1 MSTTTVTLLDARW
14 RLHVA
19 EDREASHQVRC
30 RSGCK
35 PGAST
40 CDTGRALTAE
50 VVEAMC
56 VVEMCAQPDE
66 ATAA

>member
-1 MSTTTVTLLDARW
+1 MSAGRVTLLDARW
-14 RLHVA
+14 GLHVA
-19 EDREASHQVRC
+19 EDLEASHQVRC

-50 VVEAMC
+50 VVEAMS
-56 VVEMCAQPDE
+56 VVEMCAQTDGS
-66 ATAA
+66 AA

>member
-1 MSTTTVTLLDARW
+1 MSAGRVTLLDARW
-14 RLHVA
+14 CLHVA

-35 PGAST
+35 PGASA

-50 VVEAMC
+50 VVEAMS
-56 VVEMCAQPDE
+56 VVETCAQPDE
-66 ATAA
+66 ADAA

>member
-1 MSTTTVTLLDARW
+1 MSAGRVTLLDARW

-30 RSGCK
+30 RSCK
-35 PGAST
+35 PGASA

-50 VVEAMC
+50 VVEAMS
-56 VVEMCAQPDE
+56 VVEACAQPDG
-66 ATAA
+66 AAA